1 MNICHGYGRK
11 LGRIACSA
19 IAIFATAT
27 VANADCAGGYWC
39 TGLIQA
45 MTMTDDAVYIRLAG
59 DTTGLTSCTPYSQN
73 YFTLPRSNVNYSA
86 YYATLL
92 GAYLAK
98 ETVLLRPIQNSTNC
112 SISYIQV
119 P

>member
-1 MNICHGYGRK
+1 MNIVRGHRSIVRQ
-11 LGRIACSA
+11 LACGA
-19 IAIFATAT
+19 MAALVTAA
-27 VANADCAGGYWC
+27 VAKADCAGGYWC
-39 TGLIQA
+39 TGLIQT
-45 MTMTDDAVYIRLAG
+45 MTMTDDAVYVRLVG
-59 DTTGLTSCTPYSQN
+59 DTNGLTNCTPYSQN

-98 ETVLLRPIQNSTNC
+98 ESVLIRPIQNSTNC